1 MNVEDLERT
10 LFLFFSMALA
20 ICSSILCIFKFYFK
34 CAFYRKRGFLFKNE
48 SVYTQS
54 FFALFL
60 LELFLLMVHPSPFFI
75 DFSFSQTNAEIK
87 VRTTY
92 TINNV
97 NGIVCILNL
106 LFQLIELFKSS
117 KYNSPRI
124 QRINLMLNNRSLSPF
139 LPVKNYIANHPLQ
152 FMLISFFC
160 SIFFFSS
167 VLIIIERPISAL
179 SNKDL
184 DEWSEMFWYVIV
196 SMTTIGYGDRVA
208 KNVLSRFIIMI
219 LVIWGNFWS
228 SIFLSSVYP
237 YIQLNLREEKA
248 LNHIKRLRLKEEI
261 ARLSSDLIKKL
272 VQLNHMANKKTSTTS
287 EKVAKM
293 NSQSFDIL
301 KEIRK
306 LNKELNMLIEETNY
320 FYDDVLSKIE
330 MVVNHTDDQNKRG
343 RNISKHLAR
352 TIITIQDKLRSNDE
366 KDTNLTD
373 SRRLLDLKNINMLL
387 QTNFDE
393 KGIGGAPVNPRDLP
407 DPLDNG
413 LWKSDYSSH
422 IHSQDERESDA
433 AELYQALKQD
443 NYDSFESHTDTLL
456 LDFTKIIKNEQIERM
471 GKKNSPLNR

>member
-1 MNVEDLERT
+1 MEDSERT
-10 LFLFFSMALA
+10 AYLYFSMALA
-20 ICSSILCIFKFYFK
+20 ICSSVLCVFKFYFK
-34 CAFYRKRGFLFKNE
+34 CAFYRKRGFLFQNE

-60 LELFLLMVHPSPFFI
+60 LEFVLLMIHPSPFFVNL
-75 DFSFSQTNAEIK
+75 SFTQTNAEIK
-87 VRTTY
+87 ETTTY

-97 NGIVCILNL
+97 NGIICIFNL

-139 LPVKNYIANHPLQ
+139 LPIKNYIANHPLQ

-167 VLIIIERPISAL
+167 VLIIIERPISVL
-179 SNKDL
+179 SNRDL

-237 YIQLNLREEKA
+237 YIQLTLREEKA
-248 LNHIKRLRLKEEI
+248 LNQIKRLRLKEEI
-261 ARLSSDLIKKL
+261 SRLSSDLIKKL
-272 VQLNHMANKKTSTTS
+272 VQLNYMANKKIPTTS
-287 EKVAKM
+287 EKIAKM

-306 LNKELNMLIEETNY
+306 LKKELKMLIEETNY

-330 MVVNHTDDQNKRG
+330 MVVNQTDDQNKRG
-343 RNISKHLAR
+343 KNISKHLAR
-352 TIITIQDKLRSNDE
+352 TIITIQDKLRANDE
-366 KDTNLTD
+366 KEMNLTD
-373 SRRLLDLKNINMLL
+373 SRRLMELKNINMLL

-393 KGIGGAPVNPRDLP
+393 KEAGGAPIHHRDSP
-407 DPLDNG
+407 DLFEQILRKG
-413 LWKSDYSSH
+413 DYNSQM
-422 IHSQDERESDA
+422 HSQEDKESDA
-433 AELYQALKQD
+433 TELYQTLKQD
-443 NYDSFESHTDTLL
+443 NQDSFDYHTDTLL
-456 LDFTKIIKNEQIERM
+456 SDFTKIIKNEQMERM
-471 GKKNSPLNR
+471 GLKNSPRNQ

>member
-1 MNVEDLERT
+1 
-10 LFLFFSMALA
+10 
-20 ICSSILCIFKFYFK
+20 
-34 CAFYRKRGFLFKNE
+34 
-48 SVYTQS
+48 
-54 FFALFL
+54 
-60 LELFLLMVHPSPFFI
+60 
-75 DFSFSQTNAEIK
+75 
-87 VRTTY
+87 
-92 TINNV
+92 
-97 NGIVCILNL
+97 
-106 LFQLIELFKSS
+106 
-117 KYNSPRI
+117 
-124 QRINLMLNNRSLSPF
+124 
-139 LPVKNYIANHPLQ
+139 
-152 FMLISFFC
+152 
-160 SIFFFSS
+160 
-167 VLIIIERPISAL
+167 
-179 SNKDL
+179 
-184 DEWSEMFWYVIV
+184 MFWYVIV

-366 KDTNLTD
+366 KETNLTD
-373 SRRLLDLKNINMLL
+373 SRRLLDFKNINMLL

-393 KGIGGAPVNPRDLP
+393 KVIGGAPVNPRDLP

-456 LDFTKIIKNEQIERM
+456 SDFTKIIKNEQIERM